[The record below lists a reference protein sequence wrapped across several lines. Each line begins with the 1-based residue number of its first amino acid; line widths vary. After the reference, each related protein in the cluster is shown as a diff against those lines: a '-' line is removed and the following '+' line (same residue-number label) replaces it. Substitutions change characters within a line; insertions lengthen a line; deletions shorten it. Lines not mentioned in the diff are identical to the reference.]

1 VFDFK
6 RNMSKLDRLV
16 RIAVGSTLLTLGPL
30 TDILE
35 TDLMS
40 NIILGVLGC
49 TAVLSGVF
57 AYCFLYEITGFN
69 TLKTTPGANEP

>member
-1 VFDFK
+1 MFNFES
-6 RNMSKLDRLV
+6 NMSTLDRLV
-16 RIAVGSTLLTLGPL
+16 RITVGSTLLTLGPL
-30 TDILE
+30 TDTLE

-49 TAVLSGVF
+49 TAMLSGIF